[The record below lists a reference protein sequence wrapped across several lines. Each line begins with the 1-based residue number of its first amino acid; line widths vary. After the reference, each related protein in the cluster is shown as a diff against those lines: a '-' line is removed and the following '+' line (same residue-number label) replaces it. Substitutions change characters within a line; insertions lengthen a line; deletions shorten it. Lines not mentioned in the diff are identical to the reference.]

1 MPSGSLHRAYPLASV
16 VAAHMRSRK
25 LCAARG
31 SRRRSRCAWTAP
43 STGLLQSTP
52 DAAHQRDAEEENV
65 CPNGTL

>member
-1 MPSGSLHRAYPLASV
+1 MRA
-16 VAAHMRSRK
+16 RK

-31 SRRRSRCAWTAP
+31 CATQLLRPDAPWTE
-43 STGLLQSTP
+43 LLQSTP